1 MLGPDLDEV
10 VDIRFVADLIVA
22 KYDLKELLYAL
33 FSFLETVAVFLLVFY
48 EEVFRR

>member
-10 VDIRFVADLIVA
+10 VDKGLVADHIVA

-33 FSFLETVAVFLLVFY
+33 FSFLETVTVFLLECY
-48 EEVFRR
+48 EAVFRR